1 MLLHHARRPARFTA
15 EGALVPLRE
24 QDRRRWDT
32 AAIRTGI
39 QVLQA
44 ALAQDRL
51 GEFQAQ
57 AAIAA
62 LHADAPTVEETDWV
76 QIVEWY
82 DELVALTDSPIA
94 RLNRAVAVGEAEG
107 PRAGRPARRR
117 TRPNMIICGA
127 RPRAS
132 PPLRERN
139 SSRRPFGLRPDHG
152 PKRRRRSWQLASPR
166 SV

>member
-62 LHADAPTVEETDWV
+62 LHADAPTDRKST
-76 QIVEWY
+76 
-82 DELVALTDSPIA
+82 
-94 RLNRAVAVGEAEG
+94 RLNSSHVAISYAVFCLKKKKQNNTTLSELY
-107 PRAGRPARRR
+107 
-117 TRPNMIICGA
+117 N
-127 RPRAS
+127 
-132 PPLRERN
+132 
-139 SSRRPFGLRPDHG
+139 D
-152 PKRRRRSWQLASPR
+152 
-166 SV
+166 

>member
-57 AAIAA
+57 ARS
-62 LHADAPTVEETDWV
+62 EERRV
-76 QIVEWY
+76 GKE
-82 DELVALTDSPIA
+82 
-94 RLNRAVAVGEAEG
+94 GEARG
-107 PRAGRPARRR
+107 GRWKETKR
-117 TRPNMIICGA
+117 
-127 RPRAS
+127 
-132 PPLRERN
+132 
-139 SSRRPFGLRPDHG
+139 SSRGRRLRARESEREDE
-152 PKRRRRSWQLASPR
+152 RES
-166 SV
+166 

>member
-39 QVLQA
+39 QGLQA

-51 GEFQAQ
+51 GEFQGA

-62 LHADAPTVEETDWV
+62 LRAGAPTVEETDWGEMG
-76 QIVEWY
+76 EWW
-82 DELVALTDSPIA
+82 DELGEVTGSPSG
-94 RLNRAVAVGEAEG
+94 RLNGAVGVVEAEG
-107 PRAGRPARRR
+107 PR
-117 TRPNMIICGA
+117 
-127 RPRAS
+127 
-132 PPLRERN
+132 
-139 SSRRPFGLRPDHG
+139 
-152 PKRRRRSWQLASPR
+152 
-166 SV
+166 